1 MHIIKL
7 LEIHKSILYPYAFI
21 FNLSESHAISRG
33 GGERGYD
40 YIIENHETMS
50 TLPNRFYMLLK
61 LFH

>member
-1 MHIIKL
+1 MHIIQL

-33 GGERGYD
+33 GRGGYD

>member
-1 MHIIKL
+1 MHIIQL

-21 FNLSESHAISRG
+21 FNLSESHAISR